1 MKRYISVNSEQIYNY
16 RKKNNMK
23 ELINYKEVISI
34 ENLRDGLARTK
45 NNVSPGI
52 DGIIK
57 KEISDKRLIKLHSEL
72 AEQYY
77 KPKPSKR
84 VSIPKPGGGTR
95 YLGIASQI
103 DKVVQGALINKLEP
117 ILEKVFLN
125 VSYGFRPGIGCHNAL
140 KEIKYSWKGVTW
152 LINIDIVKC
161 FDKINHDILLD
172 LLKKYCD
179 QSTIELIRKLLKV
192 GYVDLHNLAD
202 RSEYSQEGTP
212 QGSLISPIL
221 CNVILHELDHFIV
234 SELLPMYNKGKSR
247 PKNSN
252 YSKRY
257 SLNEIDKEILKR
269 YPSLKKSLERVK
281 HNEFVTGKKFEAS
294 DAFDDEFRRLHYIR
308 YADDFLIGFTGPR
321 REAVEIQDK
330 IIEKLSTLKLEI
342 NQEKSKISHSND
354 LNISY
359 LGVYL
364 RYFKHNMVKKR
375 AEGMSTDEVTKQT
388 HHLQAQAINTVH
400 FRAPI
405 DKMLK
410 KLVDKGLAKY
420 RKDKTV
426 RGTAFIKYSMFEDE
440 QIVTRFSA
448 IIRGINNYY
457 SCINRRSDLWKVFA
471 VLRKTCALTIA
482 HKHKINSAARVYA
495 KYGPNLA
502 ISKMGKK
509 VTSLFYPKSL
519 KTKIDFKTRK
529 GDLLQYHS
537 VMDLEIDAVKGSH
550 KYNIKT
556 SEVCQFEDCEIAENL
571 EAHHINPI
579 ANLSKRKDLSAFEKA
594 LIGRKRKTVMLC
606 KKHHNLLHNKGVLFK
621 EIQ

>member
-1 MKRYISVNSEQIYNY
+1 M
-16 RKKNNMK
+16 
-23 ELINYKEVISI
+23 
-34 ENLRDGLARTK
+34 
-45 NNVSPGI
+45 
-52 DGIIK
+52 
-57 KEISDKRLIKLHSEL
+57 
-72 AEQYY
+72 
-77 KPKPSKR
+77 
-84 VSIPKPGGGTR
+84 
-95 YLGIASQI
+95 
-103 DKVVQGALINKLEP
+103 
-117 ILEKVFLN
+117 
-125 VSYGFRPGIGCHNAL
+125 
-140 KEIKYSWKGVTW
+140 
-152 LINIDIVKC
+152 
-161 FDKINHDILLD
+161 
-172 LLKKYCD
+172 
-179 QSTIELIRKLLKV
+179 
-192 GYVDLHNLAD
+192 
-202 RSEYSQEGTP
+202 
-212 QGSLISPIL
+212 
-221 CNVILHELDHFIV
+221 
-234 SELLPMYNKGKSR
+234 
-247 PKNSN
+247 
-252 YSKRY
+252 
-257 SLNEIDKEILKR
+257 
-269 YPSLKKSLERVK
+269 
-281 HNEFVTGKKFEAS
+281 
-294 DAFDDEFRRLHYIR
+294 
-308 YADDFLIGFTGPR
+308 
-321 REAVEIQDK
+321 EIQDK

-354 LNISY
+354 RNISY

-375 AEGMSTDEVTKQT
+375 AEGMSTDEVSKQT

-426 RGTAFIKYSMFEDE
+426 RGTAYIKYSMFEDE

-537 VMDLEIDAVKGSH
+537 VMDLEIDAIKGSH
-550 KYNIKT
+550 KYNTKT